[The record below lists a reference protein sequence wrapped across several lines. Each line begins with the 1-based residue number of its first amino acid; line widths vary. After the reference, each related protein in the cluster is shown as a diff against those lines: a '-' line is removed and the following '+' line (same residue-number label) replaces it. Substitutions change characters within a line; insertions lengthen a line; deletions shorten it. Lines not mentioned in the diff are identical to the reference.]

1 MARRPPHQSPPPSR
15 RVAFEGAGGI
25 PVAVWLLSQGCRD
38 LINEPDDDGWS
49 PLYRAI
55 QFESDDSLI
64 EWMQANGATVKA
76 ASGAADNGSSEVAN
90 PWHSNARGPG
100 QAHRIEPS

>member
-1 MARRPPHQSPPPSR
+1 M
-15 RVAFEGAGGI
+15 
-25 PVAVWLLSQGCRD
+25 
-38 LINEPDDDGWS
+38 INEPDDDGWS

-64 EWMQANGATVKA
+64 EWMQANGATIKA